1 MLFYTLYNM
10 AMTGVDMGFQLSGFK
25 KKTETRMTGTV
36 LLLAF

>member
-10 AMTGVDMGFQLSGFK
+10 AMTGIDMGFKLSGFK
-25 KKTETRMTGTV
+25 KIETRMTGTV